1 LAVLKLGVVGSG
13 REKTP
18 LSRLRKEV
26 IILSDST
33 RTPLQI
39 QCAFNGFCKKVLK
52 REAINAHRDAK
63 RYRKHYVCFSD
74 LTFKELNQLH
84 TIQMQMSN
92 ENRGKYILAGGK
104 KITPELLY
112 KAIEAKKG
120 ELIKNASYNRSIP
133 VYGRYDAFSLFLDY
147 EFSAFIIVI
156 LLIFVFSS
164 TYSNEKATGTDRIIK
179 SCGRAGSTFIAK
191 QLTMLCF
198 VVATVILFAI
208 IDLIGLGFYYG
219 LEFIEQP
226 LYAIQDYQFTPLNIS
241 IGMAVILSCL
251 FKIFA
256 LAFIGEVIILISTL
270 TKNTGAAIVL
280 CFGVIGAMIFASPY
294 IPEHLNPFTL
304 ISTKKLISDFEFVN
318 VLGNPV
324 PLYIAAPIIALLLTL
339 ILAAVCYIRT
349 SPAKRKAKEV
359 KAV

>member
-1 LAVLKLGVVGSG
+1 MAVLKLGVVGSG

-112 KAIEAKKG
+112 KAIEALPEDKQNTI
-120 ELIKNASYNRSIP
+120 ELYYFCNMSDAS
-133 VYGRYDAFSLFLDY
+133 
-147 EFSAFIIVI
+147 
-156 LLIFVFSS
+156 
-164 TYSNEKATGTDRIIK
+164 
-179 SCGRAGSTFIAK
+179 IAK
-191 QLTMLCF
+191 RYHIPRSTAQYSRKC
-198 VVATVILFAI
+198 ILKI
-208 IDLIGLGFYYG
+208 LRQY
-219 LEFIEQP
+219 LE
-226 LYAIQDYQFTPLNIS
+226 
-241 IGMAVILSCL
+241 
-251 FKIFA
+251 
-256 LAFIGEVIILISTL
+256 
-270 TKNTGAAIVL
+270 
-280 CFGVIGAMIFASPY
+280 
-294 IPEHLNPFTL
+294 EHADEG
-304 ISTKKLISDFEFVN
+304 SE
-318 VLGNPV
+318 
-324 PLYIAAPIIALLLTL
+324 
-339 ILAAVCYIRT
+339 
-349 SPAKRKAKEV
+349 
-359 KAV
+359 